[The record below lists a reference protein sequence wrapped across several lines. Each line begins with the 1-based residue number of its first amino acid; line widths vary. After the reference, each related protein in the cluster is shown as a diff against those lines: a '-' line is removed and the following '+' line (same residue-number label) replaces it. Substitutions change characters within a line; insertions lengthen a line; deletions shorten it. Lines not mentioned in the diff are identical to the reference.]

1 MRTPIDL
8 LIHGLGSLV
17 GLHELPNR
25 PRVGAE
31 LGHVVELPR
40 AAVAVR
46 GGRVVEV
53 GREED
58 LERRYAPARRFDGR
72 GAVAI
77 PGFVDAH
84 THPIFAGTRESEYER
99 RLKGAT
105 YVEIAREGGGI
116 LSSVRGVRAASEEEL
131 AALVRQRLDR
141 FLALGTTAVECKSGY
156 GLSLED
162 ELKSLRALRRA
173 SAGHPLHL
181 ETTLLGAHEIPPEHR
196 AQRERYVDLVCD
208 EMIPAVAAEHLAS
221 YCDVFCEAHV
231 FTVAES
237 RRVLEAGRAHGLRP
251 RLHADQLTALGGAE
265 LAAELGAVSADHL
278 DHVSERG
285 IEALRAA
292 GTIPVLLPGVG
303 HFLRLKSDA
312 PARRLIDAGLPVAI
326 ATDMNP
332 GSCYSFSMPMMI
344 HLACQRMG
352 LEPAEA
358 LVAATLNGAFA
369 AGCGESAG
377 SLHPGKRCDLLL
389 LDVASWRHLAYEFG
403 RSQVTHVFAAGEL
416 VFERAEPRPHLP
428 SPA

>member
-1 MRTPIDL
+1 MRLTADL
-8 LIHGLGSLV
+8 LIHDIGSLV
-17 GLHELPNR
+17 ALDEHPNAPRSGAALGRCDELA
-25 PRVGAE
+25 G
-31 LGHVVELPR
+31 
-40 AAVAVR
+40 AAVAIKD
-46 GGRVVEV
+46 GRVLAV
-53 GREED
+53 GRSAELLARCD
-58 LERRYAPARRFDGR
+58 ASRRHDAR

-84 THPIFAGTRESEYER
+84 THPVFVGTREGEYER
-99 RLKGAT
+99 RLRGAT

-131 AALVRQRLDR
+131 AALVGLRLDR
-141 FLALGTTAVECKSGY
+141 FLSLGTTAVECKSGY

-173 SAGHPLHL
+173 GAGHPLHL

-196 AQRERYVDLVCD
+196 ADRERYLEIVCE
-208 EMIPAVAAEHLAS
+208 EMIPAVAIAGLAA

-231 FTVAES
+231 FSVAES

-285 IEALRAA
+285 IEALHAA

-303 HFLRLKSDA
+303 HFLRLKTDA

-352 LEPAEA
+352 LRPEEA

-369 AGCGESAG
+369 AGCGELCG
-377 SLHPGKRCDLLL
+377 SLHVGKRADLLL
-389 LDVASWRHLAYEFG
+389 LDVPSWRHLAYEFG
-403 RSQVTHVFAAGEL
+403 RSPVTHVFAAGEL
-416 VFERAEPRPHLP
+416 VYQRSEPREDR
-428 SPA
+428 ARRA